1 MRSPGP
7 FSLLLLQNFDGVG
20 SSPLDCSAIA
30 ANDGPSIQMGA
41 STSIKYPPAPSDTTG
56 ARILPYLYTVF
67 LWFFH
72 SSGIEPPPSIGQH
85 PVDAGAFGIS
95 SFLPGGGFGDEPGV
109 AVDASIETLA
119 GQDADLDLDHVE
131 PTCVALGR
139 NAVELQAAQN
149 ASRFIG
155 RECLVER
162 AGRMR

>member
-1 MRSPGP
+1 MH
-7 FSLLLLQNFDGVG
+7 F
-20 SSPLDCSAIA
+20 
-30 ANDGPSIQMGA
+30 GA
-41 STSIKYPPAPSDTTG
+41 G
-56 ARILPYLYTVF
+56 
-67 LWFFH
+67 FF
-72 SSGIEPPPSIGQH
+72 GCEH

-95 SFLPGGGFGDEPGV
+95 SFLPGGGFGDEPGA

-131 PTCVALGR
+131 PACVLGD
-139 NAVELQAAQN
+139 VMELQAAQN

>member
-1 MRSPGP
+1 MH
-7 FSLLLLQNFDGVG
+7 F
-20 SSPLDCSAIA
+20 
-30 ANDGPSIQMGA
+30 GA
-41 STSIKYPPAPSDTTG
+41 G
-56 ARILPYLYTVF
+56 
-67 LWFFH
+67 FF
-72 SSGIEPPPSIGQH
+72 GCEH

-131 PTCVALGR
+131 PACVGALHRRERPQVTAARAAYLR
-139 NAVELQAAQN
+139 NECLLRWSEVLGDVMELQAAQN